1 MEENDVYEFETFI
14 EDLSETIICGQ
25 YKDAVEIISK
35 TDYELDNIIQN
46 LTLLIG
52 IGKATTLLSVMQNE
66 GYIVL
71 NKNYK
76 DKKD

>member
-25 YKDAVEIISK
+25 YKYAVEMISE
-35 TDYELDNIIQN
+35 TYFELQNIIQD
-46 LTLLIG
+46 LTRLIE
-52 IGKATTLLSVMQNE
+52 ISKVTTLLGVMQNE
-66 GYIVL
+66 GYLVI